1 MMWVRTVLLLTA
13 LVAGATAIAEDCSVA
28 GACMSQVNPEIAAKW
43 SLSDQLSQVEVPQ
56 CDNYAPDATAGVA
69 DSGDAQD
76 ATATE

>member
-13 LVAGATAIAEDCSVA
+13 LVAGATAIA